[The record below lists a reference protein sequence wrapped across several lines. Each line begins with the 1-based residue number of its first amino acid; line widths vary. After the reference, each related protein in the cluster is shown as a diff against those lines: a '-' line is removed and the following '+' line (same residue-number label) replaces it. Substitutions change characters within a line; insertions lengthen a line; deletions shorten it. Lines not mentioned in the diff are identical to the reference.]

1 MYYSF
6 YIYPQKMK
14 IKSKYICICM
24 YVCVCVFEMKYKNQ
38 TIPTFIFQL
47 VQLDAL
53 LIKMI

>member
-1 MYYSF
+1 
-6 YIYPQKMK
+6 MK